1 MESEIRM
8 SESVISRADIRGTA
22 SGVMFMAFFGTVWA
36 DVGIGGLQGLG
47 SIWLL
52 ILAIFIGATLFFSGI
67 ALIRSSRNLDS
78 TNTHGSKNV
87 NVNKWFNIVFATEFL
102 LIIIAA
108 IICITV
114 GHFDWFFPIMAI
126 IVGVHFFPLA
136 YLFQVKA
143 YYVTG
148 TLLCLLAIV
157 TLLFV
162 PLRSSLGQHQIN
174 TWWTLVGLGSMLI
187 LWITSLVILSVGR
200 RLLRMARD
208 Q

>member
-1 MESEIRM
+1 M
-8 SESVISRADIRGTA
+8 SESVISRAEIRGTA

-52 ILAIFIGATLFFSGI
+52 ILAIFIGAALFFSGI
-67 ALIRSSRNLDS
+67 ALIRSSRNLNS
-78 TNTHGSKNV
+78 TNARGSKNV
-87 NVNKWFNIVFATEFL
+87 DKWFNIVFATEFV

-108 IICITV
+108 IICNTV

-136 YLFQVKA
+136 YLFQVRA

-162 PLRSSLGQHQIN
+162 PLKISLGQHQIN

-200 RLLRMARD
+200 RLLRMARN

>member
-1 MESEIRM
+1 MRVSK
-8 SESVISRADIRGTA
+8 SVISRAEIRGTA

-52 ILAIFIGATLFFSGI
+52 ILAIFIGAALFFSGI
-67 ALIRSSRNLDS
+67 ALIRSSRNLNS
-78 TNTHGSKNV
+78 TNARGSKNV
-87 NVNKWFNIVFATEFL
+87 DKWFNIVFATEFV

-108 IICITV
+108 IICNTV

-126 IVGVHFFPLA
+126 IVGVHFLPLA
-136 YLFQVKA
+136 YLFQVRA

-162 PLRSSLGQHQIN
+162 PLKISLGQHQIN

-200 RLLRMARD
+200 RLLRMARN

>member
-1 MESEIRM
+1 M
-8 SESVISRADIRGTA
+8 SEDVVSKGDVRGTA

-36 DVGIGGLQGLG
+36 DVGIGGLQVSGA
-47 SIWLL
+47 IWLL
-52 ILAIFIGATLFFSGI
+52 LLAILIGAALFFSGM
-67 ALIRSSRNLDS
+67 ALLRGSRNLS
-78 TNTHGSKNV
+78 NSNVRNSKHV
-87 NVNKWFNIVFATEFL
+87 DKWFNIIFATEFA

-108 IICITV
+108 VICNYV

-136 YLFQVKA
+136 SLFQVKV
-143 YYVTG
+143 YNVTG
-148 TLLCLLAIV
+148 MLLCLLAIV

-162 PLRSSLGQHQIN
+162 PLTASFGQHQIN

-187 LWITSLVILSVGR
+187 LWITSLVILSMGR
-200 RLLRMARD
+200 RLLRIARN

>member
-1 MESEIRM
+1 MRV
-8 SESVISRADIRGTA
+8 SESVISRAEIRGTA

-52 ILAIFIGATLFFSGI
+52 ILAIFIGAALFFSGI
-67 ALIRSSRNLDS
+67 ALIRSSKNLNS
-78 TNTHGSKNV
+78 TNARGSRDV
-87 NVNKWFNIVFATEFL
+87 DKWFNIVFATEFV

-108 IICITV
+108 IICNSV

-126 IVGVHFFPLA
+126 IVGVHFLPLA
-136 YLFQVKA
+136 YLFQVRA

-162 PLRSSLGQHQIN
+162 PLKISLGEHQIN

-187 LWITSLVILSVGR
+187 LWITSLVILSLGR
-200 RLLRMARD
+200 RLLRMARN